1 VSDEKRAQPA
11 EPTEPSAPADLET
24 IEAYVEGTLD
34 DPHAAELEEAL
45 FASAAAGDQ
54 DSEHGKHAAAVFLDR
69 VARHG
74 ARLASRGTFDGGI
87 TRAQLTSLQAR
98 SDIDVQIVDL
108 GAPGEHSVSARR
120 EGDFIVT
127 IMRVG
132 LLGHGHVDV
141 ETEIPHAA
149 VRKTIR
155 DVVVD
160 PEDGHIY
167 ALCEQDLA
175 ILGVRAGHS
184 IVRVIATRDG
194 QRETV
199 ATYDVTSRVE

>member
-1 VSDEKRAQPA
+1 MSRENRADPA
-11 EPTEPSAPADLET
+11 EPAEPDEPDDLET
-24 IEAYVEGTLD
+24 LEAYLD
-34 DPHAAELEEAL
+34 GSLAESDATEFEDAL
-45 FASAAAGDQ
+45 FASAAAGEQ
-54 DSEHGKHAAAVFLDR
+54 AGKHATAVFLDR

-87 TRAQLTSLQAR
+87 TRAQLTVLQAR
-98 SDIDVQIVDL
+98 SDVDVQVVDL

-120 EGDFIVT
+120 EGDFLVT

-132 LLGHGHVDV
+132 LIGHGHVDV

-155 DVVVD
+155 DVIVD
-160 PEDGHIY
+160 PEDGHVY
-167 ALCEQDLA
+167 GLCEQELA
-175 ILGVRAGHS
+175 ILGVLAGHS
-184 IVRVIATRDG
+184 IVRVIATRNG